1 MLEMFNILE
10 NYDLVSMGFNT
21 PEYLFTFN
29 EALRLSM
36 ADGITYFG
44 DPDFYELPID
54 TLISKEYAKERVEN
68 DMPKDGKVNP
78 TLVPGEGLPF
88 EKLTT
93 AAPESGSTTHV
104 SVIDEFGNMVS
115 TTHTIGGYFGSC
127 IVAPGTGFPLNAH
140 LSNQKLDI
148 AEKRQPQLCP
158 GRPAGH
164 EHYVPHPGGQGRRAY
179 HGHRLPR
186 QLVHPACHRPDPQC
200 SAAVRHGPA
209 AGHQR
214 APGHLHLVQRP
225 AEGVRR
231 APGETRDKPGQHGR
245 PRENPLFVRETG
257 HFHPGQGI
265 DPARLYQTT

>member
-1 MLEMFNILE
+1 
-10 NYDLVSMGFNT
+10 MGFNT

-93 AAPESGSTTHV
+93 ATPESGSTTHV

-127 IVAPGTGFPLNAH
+127 IVAPGTGFP
-140 LSNQKLDI
+140 
-148 AEKRQPQLCP
+148 
-158 GRPAGH
+158 
-164 EHYVPHPGGQGRRAY
+164 
-179 HGHRLPR
+179 
-186 QLVHPACHRPDPQC
+186 
-200 SAAVRHGPA
+200 
-209 AGHQR
+209 
-214 APGHLHLVQRP
+214 
-225 AEGVRR
+225 
-231 APGETRDKPGQHGR
+231 
-245 PRENPLFVRETG
+245 
-257 HFHPGQGI
+257 
-265 DPARLYQTT
+265 

>member
-93 AAPESGSTTHV
+93 ATPESGSTTNV

-148 AEKRQPQLCP
+148 AEKDNPNFVQ
-158 GRPAGH
+158 
-164 EHYVPHPGGQGRRAY
+164 GGLR
-179 HGHRLPR
+179 
-186 QLVHPACHRPDPQC
+186 
-200 SAAVRHGPA
+200 S
-209 AGHQR
+209 
-214 APGHLHLVQRP
+214 
-225 AEGVRR
+225 
-231 APGETRDKPGQHGR
+231 
-245 PRENPLFVRETG
+245 
-257 HFHPGQGI
+257 
-265 DPARLYQTT
+265 